1 MASSS
6 SAPKVVPPRFPVS
19 KPKWGSGSPLVVV
32 LPPRVLKPSV
42 DQMTMY
48 GTSLPAAVTKA
59 EVMLHCL
66 VWCGVKPVAD
76 LITIM
81 RPTGGSE
88 YSSCVVGFDSQV
100 VCSRA
105 IEKLDGLPFEGSND
119 PKGCRWKLAH
129 MRSKPRAGPVF
140 RRQQWQDELSP
151 VSPEAEPSPITP
163 EAEPSP
169 LTPATPT
176 AAPKAA
182 PTAWRDFPPSPKAWR
197 DYTWHGGVKV
207 AVRAESETDDD
218 NQTGTSHGLRHVSP
232 PRPSHAPADILD
244 DEEI

>member
-6 SAPKVVPPRFPVS
+6 ASGVVAPRSPVQS
-19 KPKWGSGSPLVVV
+19 RPEWGSGSPLVV
-32 LPPRVLKPSV
+32 LPPRVPLVKPQV

-48 GTSLPAAVTKA
+48 GTSLPATVTKA

-66 VWCGVKPVAD
+66 VWCGVKPLAD

-100 VCSRA
+100 LCSRA

-140 RRQQWQDELSP
+140 RKIQWQ
-151 VSPEAEPSPITP
+151 
-163 EAEPSP
+163 
-169 LTPATPT
+169 
-176 AAPKAA
+176 K
-182 PTAWRDFPPSPKAWR
+182 
-197 DYTWHGGVKV
+197 
-207 AVRAESETDDD
+207 
-218 NQTGTSHGLRHVSP
+218 
-232 PRPSHAPADILD
+232 
-244 DEEI
+244 

>member
-6 SAPKVVPPRFPVS
+6 GPKVVPPRFRVQPRPSSCVT
-19 KPKWGSGSPLVVV
+19 V
-32 LPPRVLKPSV
+32 PPRLVKPPEAKV

-48 GTSLPAAVTKA
+48 GTSLPATVTKA

-81 RPTGGSE
+81 RPSGGSE

-105 IEKLDGLPFEGSND
+105 IAKLDRLPFEGSSD
-119 PKGCRWKLAH
+119 PKPCRWKLAH
-129 MRSKPRAGPVF
+129 IRSKPRAGPVF

-151 VSPEAEPSPITP
+151 VSPEAEPSPVTP
-163 EAEPSP
+163 ETGQPP
-169 LTPATPT
+169 
-176 AAPKAA
+176 
-182 PTAWRDFPPSPKAWR
+182 PTAWKDFPASPTAWM
-197 DYTWHGGVKV
+197 DYEWHGGVKV
-207 AVRAESETDDD
+207 VAK
-218 NQTGTSHGLRHVSP
+218 P
-232 PRPSHAPADILD
+232 PRPSAAPDLDILN